1 MNRIM
6 KDRIPEERWQRERGA
21 ALITALLV
29 STLLLIVG
37 GALILTTGMASV
49 LAVDSTAELQAYYA
63 TEAGVNAAMNV
74 FRGNVQSNPAN
85 TAATFR
91 NMVSLSNST
100 LGPWLNYSTT
110 INGNAAVSLSTN
122 PVMGFSVAVSD
133 PAVPPTP
140 ANRQPPRLLM
150 QVTGYGPKGASK
162 RMEVMVDRYVFDYQ
176 AIASILIRG
185 HDNNSTGMTF
195 AIGNSNSKW
204 YFGHD
209 NSPDPFPAVPVIGVS
224 HATDYNIAVAAVNGA
239 QPGTVQ
245 GLQPVKQFAQSEMP
259 SFLQTADKA
268 RAFLTEMRTVAAREG
283 RLFGTTSG
291 VFGSTT
297 NPLFTFVDGDCTLD
311 GGAGLL
317 IVTGHLELNGTP
329 SFNGLVLAMGEGT
342 VHRSGGGAGNIMGA
356 FAIARFA
363 RAWQAAENGQ
373 PHPFLAPSFDT
384 SGGGDSTISFDSSW
398 IDRALSLAPP
408 RVLAIRERQ

>member
-1 MNRIM
+1 M
-6 KDRIPEERWQRERGA
+6 KTRIPGERWQRERGA

-37 GALILTTGMASV
+37 GALILTTGMAAV
-49 LAVDSTAELQAYYA
+49 LAVDSTAEAQAYYA

-91 NMVSLSNST
+91 NMASNPT

-110 INGNAAVSLSTN
+110 INGNSAVSLSTN
-122 PVMGFSVAVSD
+122 PVMGFSVAVLD
-133 PAVPPTP
+133 PAVPTTP
-140 ANRQPPRLLM
+140 VNRQPPRLLM
-150 QVTGYGPKGASK
+150 EVTGYGPKGASK

-185 HDNNSTGMTF
+185 HDNNTTPMTF

-209 NSPDPFPAVPVIGVS
+209 ASPDPIAPVPVIGVS
-224 HATDYNIAVAAVNGA
+224 HTNDYNVAVAAVNSA

-245 GLQPVKQFAQSEMP
+245 GLQPVKQFTQSEMP

-268 RAFLTEMRTVAAREG
+268 RAFLTEMQTVAVREG
-283 RLFGTTSG
+283 RYFGASSG
-291 VFGSTT
+291 TFGSTT
-297 NPLFTFVDGDCTLD
+297 NPLFTFVDGDCILD

-329 SFNGLVLAMGEGT
+329 SFNGLILVMGNGT
-342 VHRSGGGAGNIMGA
+342 VNRSGAGTGNILGA
-356 FAIARFA
+356 FGIAKFA
-363 RAWQAAENGQ
+363 RTWPAAENGQ
-373 PHPFLAPSFDT
+373 PHPFLAPTYDT
-384 SGGGDSTISFDSSW
+384 SGGGTSTISFDSGW

>member
-1 MNRIM
+1 MMKNRI
-6 KDRIPEERWQRERGA
+6 REERWQSERGA

-91 NMVSLSNST
+91 NMATNST
-100 LGPWLNYSTT
+100 LAPWLNYSTT

-122 PVMGFSVAVSD
+122 PVMGYSVTVSD
-133 PAVPPTP
+133 PAVPTTP
-140 ANRQPPRLLM
+140 VNRQPPRLLM
-150 QVTGYGPKGASK
+150 QVTGYGPKGSSK

-185 HDNNSTGMTF
+185 HDNNSTAMTF

-209 NSPDPFPAVPVIGVS
+209 NSTDPLPAVPVIGVS
-224 HATDYNIAVAAVNGA
+224 HANDYNVALAAVNSA

-245 GLQPVKQFAQSEMP
+245 GLQPVRQYTQSEMP

-268 RAFLTEMRTVAAREG
+268 RAFLTEMQTTAVREG
-283 RLFGTTSG
+283 RYFGTSSG
-291 VFGSTT
+291 TFGSPT
-297 NPLFTFVDGDCTLD
+297 NPLFTFINGDCTLD

-329 SFNGLVLAMGEGT
+329 SFNGLILALGEGT

-356 FAIARFA
+356 FAIGRFA
-363 RAWQAAENGQ
+363 RTWQASENGQ

-384 SGGGDSTISFDSSW
+384 SGGGDSTIAFDSSW
-398 IDRALSLAPP
+398 IDKALSLAPP
-408 RVLAIRERQ
+408 RVLAIREKQ

>member
-1 MNRIM
+1 MNRMM
-6 KDRIPEERWQRERGA
+6 KNKIREERFQRERGA

-29 STLLLIVG
+29 STLLLVVG

-91 NMVSLSNST
+91 NMATNST
-100 LGPWLNYSTT
+100 LAPWLNYSTT
-110 INGNAAVSLSTN
+110 INGNSAVSLSTN
-122 PVMGFSVAVSD
+122 PVMGYSVSVLD
-133 PAVPPTP
+133 PAVPTTP
-140 ANRQPPRLLM
+140 INRQPPRLLM

-162 RMEVMVDRYVFDYQ
+162 RMEVMVDRWIFDYQ

-185 HDNNSTGMTF
+185 HDNNTTPMTF

-209 NSPDPFPAVPVIGVS
+209 NSADPFPAVPVIGVS
-224 HATDYNIAVAAVNGA
+224 HAVDYGVATAAVTGA

-245 GLQPVKQFAQSEMP
+245 GLQPVKQFTQSEMP

-268 RAFLTEMRTVAAREG
+268 RAFLVEMRTTAIREG
-283 RLFGTTSG
+283 RYFGTTSG
-291 VFGSTT
+291 TFGSSTT
-297 NPLFTFVDGDCTLD
+297 PLFTFVDGDCTLD
-311 GGAGLL
+311 GGSGLL

-329 SFNGLVLAMGEGT
+329 SFNGLILVMGQGT
-342 VHRSGGGAGNIMGA
+342 VNRNGGGVGNIFGA
-356 FAIARFA
+356 FAIAKFA
-363 RAWQAAENGQ
+363 RTWPAAENGQ
-373 PHPFLAPSFDT
+373 PHPFLAPSYDT
-384 SGGGDSTISFDSSW
+384 SGGGDSTIAFDSSW
-398 IDRALSLAPP
+398 IDRALTLAPP

>member
-1 MNRIM
+1 MMKNRI
-6 KDRIPEERWQRERGA
+6 REERWQSERGA

-49 LAVDSTAELQAYYA
+49 LAVDSTAELQAYYS

-91 NMVSLSNST
+91 NMATNST
-100 LGPWLNYSTT
+100 LAPWLNYSTT

-122 PVMGFSVAVSD
+122 PVMGYSVAVSD
-133 PAVPPTP
+133 PAVPTTP
-140 ANRQPPRLLM
+140 INRQPPRLLM

-185 HDNNSTGMTF
+185 HDNNSTAMTF

-209 NSPDPFPAVPVIGVS
+209 NSADPFPAVPVIGVS
-224 HATDYNIAVAAVNGA
+224 HATDYNTALAAVNSA

-245 GLQPVKQFAQSEMP
+245 GLQPVKLFSQSEMP

-268 RAFLTEMRTVAAREG
+268 RAFLTEMQAVAVREG
-283 RLFGTTSG
+283 RYFGTSSG
-291 VFGSTT
+291 TFGSPT
-297 NPLFTFVDGDCTLD
+297 NPLFTFVNGDCILD

-329 SFNGLVLAMGEGT
+329 SFNGLILAMGEGT
-342 VHRSGGGAGNIMGA
+342 VHRSGGGAGDIMGA

-363 RAWQAAENGQ
+363 RAWQAAENGL